1 MAGGS
6 RKTESEFQVKMLEDG
21 LKDMTVCMRIFSLTL
36 QSLYVQ
42 HAVGTN
48 EQPAREFKNL
58 RDDTRNDAM
67 VYHKYI
73 LPVSTKF
80 VSSIREYFAYYDA
93 LNYEEWCEMLPYI
106 LQETTGYKELCDT
119 VLQMHEDILVPLK
132 KRKDEALLLVTKFED
147 LEVEYEKKKRELEET
162 AQKNLDWAIFL
173 SFVPYIGPMAVQVLG
188 GLADLH
194 MAKAVA
200 EGQQAKIQEA
210 ASVALSK
217 ALIPALEKFING
229 IEIAAGF
236 FSTIEHELMSFE
248 NKASNADDDPK
259 KCHYMVMKKEAEDM
273 KSICQTFYAVLP
285 AVRTDF
291 KAIPTEGTNENYVDE
306 WLEKLKKTI
315 REKCSV
321 PGLAAKMLRDM
332 ITSSSFEP
340 SV

>member
-1 MAGGS
+1 MAEGS
-6 RKTESEFQVKMLEDG
+6 RKTKREVKMLEDA

-36 QSLYVQ
+36 RSLYVQ
-42 HAVGTN
+42 HAVGTT
-48 EQPAREFKNL
+48 EEPAREFRKL

-67 VYHKYI
+67 VYNQYI

-80 VSSIREYFAYYDA
+80 VSSIREYFEYYDA
-93 LNYEEWCEMLPYI
+93 LNYEEWCEMLSDI
-106 LQETTGYKELCDT
+106 LQEIKGYKELCDT
-119 VLQMHEDILVPLK
+119 VLQVHEDALVPLK
-132 KRKDEALLLVTKFED
+132 KRNDETLLLVTKFKD
-147 LEVEYEKKKRELEET
+147 LEVEFEKRKRELEER

-173 SFVPYIGPMAVQVLG
+173 SFVPYIGPMAAQVLG
-188 GLADLH
+188 FLADLH

-210 ASVALSK
+210 ASVAVSK
-217 ALIPALEKFING
+217 ALIPALKKFING

-259 KCHYMVMKKEAEDM
+259 KGHYMVMKTEAKDM
-273 KSICQTFYAVLP
+273 KSTCQSFYAVLP

-315 REKCSV
+315 REKCRV
-321 PGLAAKMLRDM
+321 PGLAGKMLRGYDNELE
-332 ITSSSFEP
+332 FRA
-340 SV
+340 

>member
-1 MAGGS
+1 MAEGS
-6 RKTESEFQVKMLEDG
+6 RKTERDVKMLEDA
-21 LKDMTVCMRIFSLTL
+21 LKDMTVYMRIFSLTMR
-36 QSLYVQ
+36 SLYVQ

-48 EQPAREFKNL
+48 EEPAREFRKL
-58 RDDTRNDAM
+58 RDDTRNDAI
-67 VYHKYI
+67 VYHQYI

-80 VSSIREYFAYYDA
+80 VSSIREYFEYYDA
-93 LNYEEWCEMLPYI
+93 LNYEEWCEMLPDI
-106 LQETTGYKELCDT
+106 LQETKGYKELCDT
-119 VLQMHEDILVPLK
+119 VLQMHEDFLVPLK
-132 KRKDEALLLVTKFED
+132 KRNDEVLLLVTKFED
-147 LEVEYEKKKRELEET
+147 LEVEYEKKKRELEER

-173 SFVPYIGPMAVQVLG
+173 SFVPYIGPMAAQVLG

-194 MAKAVA
+194 MAKAVV

-236 FSTIEHELMSFE
+236 FSTIEHELMSFK

>member
-1 MAGGS
+1 MAEGS
-6 RKTESEFQVKMLEDG
+6 RKTKREVKMLEDA

-36 QSLYVQ
+36 RSLYVQ

-48 EQPAREFKNL
+48 EEPAREFRKL
-58 RDDTRNDAM
+58 RDDTRNDAI
-67 VYHKYI
+67 VYHRYI

-80 VSSIREYFAYYDA
+80 VSSIREYFEYYDA
-93 LNYEEWCEMLPYI
+93 LNYEEWCEMLPDI
-106 LQETTGYKELCDT
+106 LQETKGYKELCDT
-119 VLQMHEDILVPLK
+119 VLQMHEDFLVPLK
-132 KRKDEALLLVTKFED
+132 KRNDEVLLLVTKFED
-147 LEVEYEKKKRELEET
+147 LEAEYEKKKRELEER

-173 SFVPYIGPMAVQVLG
+173 SFVPYIGPMAAQVLG
-188 GLADLH
+188 FLADLH

-210 ASVALSK
+210 ASVAVSK
-217 ALIPALEKFING
+217 ALIPALKKFING

-248 NKASNADDDPK
+248 NKAWNADDDPK
-259 KCHYMVMKKEAEDM
+259 KCHYMVMKTEAKDM
-273 KSICQTFYAVLP
+273 KATCQTFYEVLP

-291 KAIPTEGTNENYVDE
+291 KAIPTEGTNENYAHE

-321 PGLAAKMLRDM
+321 PGLAGKMLRDM
-332 ITSSSFEP
+332 KMRSRFEP
-340 SV
+340 SL